1 MFYFHGCN
9 LIDIT
14 VERPKKT
21 SVAVEMSEYGQNF
34 LFTVLIL
41 FLSTSSSVL
50 HGLFFKNRIFLDT
63 HNIAIIHMYCLKN
76 AISFSYTEYDVYL
89 ALLIASISLIY
100 V

>member
-34 LFTVLIL
+34 LFIVLIL
-41 FLSTSSSVL
+41 FLSTPSSVL
-50 HGLFFKNRIFLDT
+50 HGLFFKIRIFFGHAQYCNHT
-63 HNIAIIHMYCLKN
+63 YCLKN

-89 ALLIASISLIY
+89 ALLIASISLVY